1 MAQTDSDSMKI
12 PEFSDL
18 VRSLPSQARDE
29 DDLWTLAEE
38 QKSAG
43 DRRLHSFMIGR
54 RDVAQQPIFLVSP
67 AVHFNSAADFL
78 GVVGQPDKKLN
89 YRFSKNEFSAT
100 PSPLKQC

>member
-1 MAQTDSDSMKI
+1 MAQTDSDKI
-12 PEFSDL
+12 PEWSDL

-54 RDVAQQPIFLVSP
+54 RDVAQQPIFLVSS

-78 GVVGQPDKKLN
+78 GVVGPDKKLN